1 MNKMKSKAKNK
12 SAFGKVE
19 KQTKKSTKGKK
30 NWRKNID
37 VSEIERNINLDGQI
51 KLVDKNLQLAKDADL
66 FTIDLDP
73 LIKGKKNLINK
84 KNNLK
89 QKKISKVEERKIK
102 RIAENINTNEIK
114 EETNKI
120 MKDLW
125 EDETDIKSSNK
136 ISFPR
141 TQFTFPKV
149 PLPHPGQSYNPSKD
163 DLTKLFH
170 KIVDLNKKQE
180 IKEPEQNQIKPEEKV
195 YYEDSDA
202 EDEENEK
209 VENYVANNPAI
220 NDTDRLT
227 KKEKK
232 RRIQAKLNRIKDREM
247 INQKKNRIVL
257 AHEKSLKRLEK
268 EQEKNIKA
276 AELLKKKD
284 IEMKKTKQEL
294 LLCGIVEE

>member
-114 EETNKI
+114 EDTNKI

>member
-1 MNKMKSKAKNK
+1 
-12 SAFGKVE
+12 
-19 KQTKKSTKGKK
+19 
-30 NWRKNID
+30 
-37 VSEIERNINLDGQI
+37 
-51 KLVDKNLQLAKDADL
+51 
-66 FTIDLDP
+66 
-73 LIKGKKNLINK
+73 
-84 KNNLK
+84 
-89 QKKISKVEERKIK
+89 
-102 RIAENINTNEIK
+102 
-114 EETNKI
+114 